1 MINKSNL
8 GRLTL
13 VVPTF
18 KRQEFALRLMN
29 YWNDKGPEVIILDG
43 SPDPIETTLLSR
55 FDPRLRYI
63 HKPVCLYERLAVALN
78 LVKTDYVALAGD
90 DEFYIPSAIESC
102 IRELDSQPSF
112 VACCGRAIGFSY
124 TNSLVLGVPQYSGL
138 ENYTLDLDSPEK
150 RLIKH
155 MREYVPSLIYAVC
168 KTEPWR
174 ISFKHILK
182 REFSFFASSEMQFEM
197 LMSYAG
203 KSKVIPELMWLR
215 SFGETEPVRGDDLS
229 LDPAK
234 KILDWWGNSDKS
246 VEREEFMLIMSLA
259 FSEISAE
266 VKDLK
271 DNRTDVANGLRAY
284 LEFEKNYQRQN
295 LIMCLLR
302 VVAQRVISRRFRL
315 IIKNLI
321 RDLIGDSDMELLRRA
336 RALEAS
342 GVCVDFA
349 TLKALELN
357 IKAFHEKRLRKN

>member
-1 MINKSNL
+1 MINMSNL
-8 GRLTL
+8 KRLTL
-13 VVPTF
+13 VVPPF
-18 KRQEFALRLMN
+18 KRQDFALRLMN

-43 SPDPIETTLLSR
+43 SPDPIETALLSK

-63 HKPVCLYERLAVALN
+63 HKPVCLYERLAIALN
-78 LVKTDYVALAGD
+78 LVNTDYVALAGD
-90 DEFYIPSAIESC
+90 DEFYVPSAIESC

-124 TNSLVLGVPQYSGL
+124 KNNLVLGVPQYSSF
-138 ENYTLDLDSPEK
+138 ENYTLDLDGPEK

-155 MREYVPSLIYAVC
+155 MRQYAPSLIYAVC

-174 ISFKHILK
+174 MSFKHILK
-182 REFSFFASSEMQFEM
+182 CEFSFFASGEVQFEM

-215 SFGETEPVRGDDLS
+215 SLGETEPVRGIGLS

-234 KILDWWGNSDKS
+234 KFQDWWGNLDKS
-246 VEREEFMLIMSLA
+246 VEREEFMLIMSQA

-266 VKDLK
+266 AKDLK

-284 LEFEKNYQRQN
+284 LEFEKNYQQQN
-295 LIMCLLR
+295 PIMCLLR
-302 VVAQRVISRRFRL
+302 VGAQRAISRRFRL
-315 IIKNLI
+315 TIKNLI
-321 RDLIGDSDMELLRRA
+321 RELRGDSDMELLRRA

-349 TLKALELN
+349 TLNAVELN
-357 IKAFHEKRLRKN
+357 IKAFHENRLRRN